1 MRTDFVLQ
9 CGVDEATPSPQGAA
23 AGKEGG
29 SLGATGA
36 TASRTSVSLDTSP
49 PATTPCCTAA
59 CGEPPPTVR
68 LPEGIAEFLDL
79 LRETA
84 ARGAPLYPWSLF
96 KLILGGRLYELFT
109 ALGKKQQRHLR
120 SFDWERARDTLFAQV
135 LAFEAPPLTLQRLCE
150 IAWKPP
156 HQQLEK
162 LFFALK
168 KLVRVRDGC
177 TEWPS
182 LPAIPTDEAF
192 KRRLAAANAVS
203 QPLSSVLRVASRGGA
218 SSSAGCGEAA
228 RCGCP
233 CCVDWLSELLEQQQQ
248 QQQQHSRYSSEGP
261 LETETE
267 GEADASSAAAQEE
280 AGGSQEEGGRCQTA
294 VFAHGDKC
302 NGGGASRKR
311 NSEEV
316 CIAEAPGATDT
327 EADLPAAPRK
337 RRVDGGQFIE
347 SSGNTEGDGAAKGQD
362 AP

>member
-1 MRTDFVLQ
+1 MCVQ
-9 CGVDEATPSPQGAA
+9 
-23 AGKEGG
+23 
-29 SLGATGA
+29 
-36 TASRTSVSLDTSP
+36 
-49 PATTPCCTAA
+49 
-59 CGEPPPTVR
+59 
-68 LPEGIAEFLDL
+68 
-79 LRETA
+79 
-84 ARGAPLYPWSLF
+84 
-96 KLILGGRLYELFT
+96 
-109 ALGKKQQRHLR
+109 
-120 SFDWERARDTLFAQV
+120 
-135 LAFEAPPLTLQRLCE
+135 
-150 IAWKPP
+150 
-156 HQQLEK
+156 
-162 LFFALK
+162 
-168 KLVRVRDGC
+168 LVRVRDGC

-192 KRRLAAANAVS
+192 KRRLAAANAV
-203 QPLSSVLRVASRGGA
+203 RGKGRKA
-218 SSSAGCGEAA
+218 QQDFSPPFLPAGLFFAVEIT
-228 RCGCP
+228 
-233 CCVDWLSELLEQQQQ
+233 
-248 QQQQHSRYSSEGP
+248 GP